1 MGAATSNRKGLV
13 TDINVTPLVDIM
25 LVLLIVFMLTSGAMV
40 QQDRKDIVEVDL
52 PTAASAVNKPTT
64 PLSVVLDK
72 SGNVFLDGKALSREQ
87 LKAAVKLKI
96 ADAPDTS
103 AVLSADR
110 RASHGTVVGII
121 DALRLLGVSDVA
133 LNTKVQEIDS

>member
-1 MGAATSNRKGLV
+1 MGASTSNRKGMV

-25 LVLLIVFMLTSGAMV
+25 LVLLIVFMLTSGAIV

-52 PTAASAVNKPTT
+52 PTAASAENKPAT

-72 SGNVFLDGKALSREQ
+72 KGNVFLDGKELTREQ
-87 LKAAVKLKI
+87 LKTAVKQRL
-96 ADAPDTS
+96 AGAPDTS
-103 AVLSADR
+103 AVLSADKS
-110 RASHGTVVGII
+110 ASHGTVVGVI
-121 DALRLLGVSDVA
+121 DALRLLGVKDVA